1 MSYEMTAQIK
11 VNQAELLVD
20 EDKLEAASLEAT
32 SLEATSFDEFVRTG
46 LASLAVVVL
55 ASAALYLAVLAVVT
69 LGMSGLQ

>member
-1 MSYEMTAQIK
+1 MGYEVTAQIK
-11 VNQAELLVD
+11 VNQADIVAD
-20 EDKLEAASLEAT
+20 EDELEAA